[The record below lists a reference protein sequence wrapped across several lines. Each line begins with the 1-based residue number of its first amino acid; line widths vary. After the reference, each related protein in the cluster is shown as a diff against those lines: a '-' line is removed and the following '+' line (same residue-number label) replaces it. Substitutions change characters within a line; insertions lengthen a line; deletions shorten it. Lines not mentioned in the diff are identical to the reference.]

1 MMGSPTHEPNDHHNN
16 LSDLTQIRGIGV
28 VRKRWLNSLG
38 IHTITDLAQASAS
51 GIEAQAKLDGRTMS
65 PDELKDW
72 IAQAQVRHAEA
83 SLEQPESSRGNDAIA
98 SVSDLPQRVQERTD
112 AADISDLS
120 PWESFASFKVDCQ
133 IRRVNGQ
140 TEKRFVA
147 HHLET
152 DETESWDSAETGLMQ
167 QWLRDRIEAAL
178 SSLPAAD
185 PAMSTPIEAE
195 ITRLRVLQPD
205 HMSLPLVA
213 DKNIPIFSE
222 ALHTTDPFA
231 LEVSMQFPGLAEA
244 YPGKQVAYHVQ
255 CFARNLATGITDS
268 LGEVTAQVCASNDSV
283 YNVLLPSLRL
293 LQAGSY
299 RLKVL
304 ATLQQA
310 PAASGRFK
318 VPLLQVI

>member
-1 MMGSPTHEPNDHHNN
+1 MMGLPTHEPNDQDKK

-38 IHTITDLAQASAS
+38 IHTIADLAQASAS
-51 GIEAQAKLDGRTMS
+51 DIEAQAKLDGRTMS
-65 PDELKDW
+65 PDELADW

-83 SLEQPESSRGNDAIA
+83 SLEQPESPCGNHTPPG
-98 SVSDLPQRVQERTD
+98 DLPRLAEDRTD
-112 AADISDLS
+112 AEDVLNPVS
-120 PWESFASFKVDCQ
+120 WETFASFKVNYQ
-133 IRRVNGQ
+133 IRQVNGQ
-140 TEKRFVA
+140 TEGRFVA

-152 DETESWDSAETGLMQ
+152 DETESWDGAETDLMQ
-167 QWLRDRIEAAL
+167 QWLRDRVEAAL
-178 SSLPAAD
+178 SSLPAASL
-185 PAMSTPIEAE
+185 PVSAPIETE
-195 ITRLRVLQPD
+195 ITQLRVLQPD

-213 DKNIPIFSE
+213 DKKIPIFSE

-255 CFARNLATGITDS
+255 CLARNLTTGITDS
-268 LGEVTAQVCASNDSV
+268 LGEVTAHVCASKDSV
-283 YNVLLPSLRL
+283 YKVLLPSLQL

-304 ATLQQA
+304 ATLQHT
-310 PAASGRFK
+310 PAALGQFK